1 MLRKVLILGAG
12 SIGNHYANASSE
24 LKLKTS
30 VFDINIEALKRMKE
44 EIFPAR
50 YGSWNQNIEL
60 LQDIPKNID
69 NETLVILGT
78 PPDVRKSLIHDCVNK
93 GAEHILIE
101 KPLSSPGEDLS
112 FINEILNQNI
122 SLYSGY
128 NHPCSKAYASF
139 KKLFDSQTINPNDIE
154 EINVNWLES
163 WDGPLSAHFWMNSVF
178 DSYLGYSEKGG
189 GAMSEHSHGLNM
201 GITFAKD
208 MNIDFE
214 FESVHLK
221 WDHSNSY
228 DELFR
233 CKLLNAMQK
242 RMTIVQDAVT
252 APAIKKLEV
261 VGKDFT
267 ASVEFSSSKDLI
279 CILQNN
285 KEQKTEFIKS
295 RAEDFINNLDMIT
308 SNYKRAKDLFNN
320 AIETQLIINE
330 CWKNK

>member
-1 MLRKVLILGAG
+1 
-12 SIGNHYANASSE
+12 
-24 LKLKTS
+24 
-30 VFDINIEALKRMKE
+30 
-44 EIFPAR
+44 
-50 YGSWNQNIEL
+50 
-60 LQDIPKNID
+60 
-69 NETLVILGT
+69 
-78 PPDVRKSLIHDCVNK
+78 
-93 GAEHILIE
+93 
-101 KPLSSPGEDLS
+101 
-112 FINEILNQNI
+112 
-122 SLYSGY
+122 
-128 NHPCSKAYASF
+128 
-139 KKLFDSQTINPNDIE
+139 
-154 EINVNWLES
+154 
-163 WDGPLSAHFWMNSVF
+163 MNSVF

-242 RMTIVQDAVT
+242 KRMTIVQDAVT

-295 RAEDFINNLDMIT
+295 RLKIL
-308 SNYKRAKDLFNN
+308 
-320 AIETQLIINE
+320 
-330 CWKNK
+330 